1 MRQSMQLA
9 IVRDRPLE
17 PFALTNTCPKCGASF
32 MIARACP
39 RCGLAKERMN
49 GYVRRE
55 EPVVDALSHA
65 WRAVTENW
73 TSSAS
78 HDELLRLTTQHGSW
92 AWTAARYRELARSRG
107 EDVIVVNQLRR
118 LEKGIVVSAF
128 TRIESREDKGPKPY
142 RAATTMLVV
151 LIVLLVAGFF
161 YGTTVKKTV
170 AKPGAHATL
179 PIAEQVR

>member
-17 PFALTNTCPKCGASF
+17 PFALSNTCPKCSATF
-32 MIARACP
+32 VIARACP
-39 RCGLAKERMN
+39 RCGLAKERMAS
-49 GYVRRE
+49 YVRRE
-55 EPVVDALSHA
+55 EPVVDALAHA
-65 WRAVTENW
+65 WRAVTAEW
-73 TSSAS
+73 TNPAT

-107 EDVIVVNQLRR
+107 EDVIGASQLRR

-128 TRIESREDKGPKPY
+128 SRMESREDKGPKPY

-161 YGTTVKKTV
+161 YGTTVKKP
-170 AKPGAHATL
+170 AAQPGARAAL
-179 PIAEQVR
+179 PLVESAR